1 MSHIEAEIL
10 ITHPQIEPDFV
21 QRYQKV
27 RYALMQIQSFESSH
41 LRYTDSIIEL
51 MIELKEPM
59 HQLTEEQREK
69 LREGLRV
76 GQEESDA
83 YFERI
88 HAEEMEEMKQ
98 ILE

>member
-1 MSHIEAEIL
+1 MEIL
-10 ITHPQIEPDFV
+10 ITYPQIEPDFV
-21 QRYQKV
+21 QRYQKI
-27 RYALMQIQSFESSH
+27 RYALMQIQSFNSSNR
-41 LRYTDSIIEL
+41 LYYLGSIIEL

-59 HQLTEEQREK
+59 HELTEEQKEK